1 MYVSALGRSKQ
12 RAGMP
17 LDEDGIPMKSYIN
30 QSECINN
37 VLTKQKESAVKKK
50 KPTVVQKVWEEEAHQ
65 QKEEMIK
72 AICGLSN
79 L

>member
-50 KPTVVQKVWEEEAHQ
+50 NQ
-65 QKEEMIK
+65 QLCKK
-72 AICGLSN
+72 CGRRRHTSRRKR
-79 L
+79 